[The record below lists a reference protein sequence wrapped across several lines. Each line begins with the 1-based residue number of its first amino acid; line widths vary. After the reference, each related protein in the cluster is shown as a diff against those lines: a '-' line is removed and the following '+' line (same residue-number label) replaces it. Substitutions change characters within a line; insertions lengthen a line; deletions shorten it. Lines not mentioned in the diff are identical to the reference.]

1 MLALAYL
8 AAMVYFGDRVCRCFY
23 RFISVPH
30 RLATSFLTGL
40 LLSALVTY
48 LGSLAFARFTQPML
62 MGNVLFLAVLALVV
76 YKLPR
81 HPSARYLTTDS
92 ERPAGSTRW
101 DWMCLGGLF
110 LFACW
115 LMFATLNFKEG
126 KFLIGFKSWTDF
138 GANISLVQSFVFG
151 HNFPTT
157 HPFFPGEPIR
167 YHFLFWFQA
176 ANLEFLGLN
185 PVWGI
190 NLLSILSLIAM
201 LILIMTFAE
210 VLFNSRVV
218 GRISALLFLFSSS
231 LYYLP
236 FLRSQ
241 ASVSEL
247 VSAIGHR
254 TEFLPSGYPW
264 RGEDWGVLTISVLGN
279 QRHLI
284 GGIAIFLVVLI
295 FLVDRYRAKLK
306 EVANAAPPGT
316 EPVSEPNGA
325 PLNVR
330 ADAEKTSPEV
340 ALLNDVASDAVAE
353 GVGTAALEAPAKT
366 NGEPDNCSPE
376 EDGATAEKAAQHD
389 EGWGSTTPPEGGDT
403 AAEKIDKAPA
413 AKLPPIKIDRPL
425 LWASIFSG
433 ALLGLLPFWNSPVFV
448 ASVAVLGCLLLLFP
462 HRVYLASLLGTTALL
477 GLPQGLLLKPRTFDQ
492 PIFHWGYTMDNP
504 SIWQVLKYLGWSF
517 GLKWV
522 LILVALI
529 FLSKAHRKLFL
540 ASTSLIVVVFIFQLS
555 TDTFN
560 NHKLLNIWAVFASI
574 YAAYG
579 LWRVGKTHAVG
590 IPFACV
596 LAVATIFGG
605 VVDLFPIH
613 NDPALTVPYQNDRLT
628 TWLFENTRPS
638 DVLLSQTLLT
648 HPILFTG
655 RKVFLGNTLFA
666 WTAGYRV
673 GEREAIYRRMFEE
686 RDPVVLIHL
695 LNQNGIAYVA
705 IDSGVRSNNLIQGL
719 NESVYQQHFQMVFDD
734 TDRLYDFVTI
744 YKVPPLEPAQ

>member
-8 AAMVYFGDRVCRCFY
+8 AAMIYFGDRVCRYFY
-23 RFISVPH
+23 RFVSVPH

-62 MGNVLFLAVLALVV
+62 MGNLLFLAVLALVV

-81 HPSARYLTTDS
+81 HPSADYLNADS
-92 ERPAGSTRW
+92 ERPAGSARW
-101 DWMCLGGLF
+101 DWMCLGALF

-151 HNFPTT
+151 HNFPTM

-185 PVWGI
+185 PAWGI
-190 NLLSILSLIAM
+190 NLLSILSLMAL

-241 ASVSEL
+241 ESVGGL
-247 VSAIGHR
+247 VSAIRHR

-284 GGIAIFLVVLI
+284 SGIAIFFVVLI

-306 EVANAAPPGT
+306 EVANAAPQGA
-316 EPVSEPNGA
+316 EPVSEHNA
-325 PLNVR
+325 ALNAR
-330 ADAEKTSPEV
+330 GDGEKTSPEA
-340 ALLNDVASDAVAE
+340 ALLNEDASDAVAE
-353 GVGTAALEAPAKT
+353 GAGTAALEAQAKT
-366 NGEPDNCSPE
+366 NKELDNCSPE
-376 EDGATAEKAAQHD
+376 KEGATAEKEAQHY
-389 EGWGSTTPPEGGDT
+389 EGWDSTTPPESGDT
-403 AAEKIDKAPA
+403 TAEKIDKRPA
-413 AKLPPIKIDRPL
+413 DKLPPTKIDRPL

-433 ALLGLLPFWNSPVFV
+433 ALIGLLPFWNSPVFV
-448 ASVAVLGCLLLLFP
+448 ASLAVLGCLLLLFP
-462 HRVYLASLLGTTALL
+462 HRVYLASLLGTTGLL
-477 GLPQGLLLKPRTFDQ
+477 GLPQVLLLRARTFDQ
-492 PIFHWGYTMDNP
+492 PIFHWGYTLDNP
-504 SIWQVLKYLGWSF
+504 SLWQVLKYLGWAF

-540 ASTSLIVVVFIFQLS
+540 ALSSLIVVVFLFQLS

-579 LWRVGKTHAVG
+579 LWRIGKTHAVG
-590 IPFACV
+590 IAFACV

-628 TWLFENTRPS
+628 AWLFENTKPS
-638 DVLLSQTLLT
+638 DVFLSQTLLT

-655 RKVFLGNTLFA
+655 RKIFLGNTLFA

-673 GEREAIYRRMFEE
+673 GEREAIYRRMFQE
-686 RDPVVLIHL
+686 RDPVVLIRL

-705 IDSGVRSNNLIQGL
+705 IDSGVRSNNMIKGL
-719 NESVYQQHFQMVFDD
+719 NESVYQQHFQKVFDD

-744 YKVPPLEPAQ
+744 YKVPSLEQAK